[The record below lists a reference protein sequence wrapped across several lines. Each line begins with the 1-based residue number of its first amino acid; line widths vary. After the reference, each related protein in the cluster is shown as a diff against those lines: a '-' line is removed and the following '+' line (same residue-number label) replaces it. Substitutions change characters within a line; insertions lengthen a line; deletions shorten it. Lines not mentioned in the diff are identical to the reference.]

1 MKKLLYTFFF
11 VIFFLVS
18 HFFLVYYFD
27 NDKNFVYPK
36 LKIFNLFKKEK
47 YYSYAEL
54 NFNEIKNADTI
65 FFGTSRINVFPK
77 RFYYKDNKVINLS
90 YGGESINRTI
100 NKAKLINNEFDN
112 IKKIYFFLD
121 LWAFNAFYDL
131 DKITSNRTKNIFN
144 DKNIKKILK
153 NLNNKKIKVEF
164 PELYLDDKLKYPDIE
179 RNKNIYMTYLTDQYF
194 PGFDPEFNFSFD
206 NRNGLETIKEFKR
219 LLYSL
224 KSNNKEV
231 VIVFNPIHV
240 ELLYIIK
247 ELGLMKKKF
256 DFQKF
261 IYQYNN
267 AKLNFEVY
275 NFLVLSQ
282 KNQHKLSKNKYFKD
296 LAHFSE
302 IYAKDILK
310 IIFKDQNC
318 FDDCIEVS
326 ETKLDKKNIEILQ
339 SLKKWELENPEI
351 VKQIDFDLISTNESR
366 GKVLSGDGAGGI

>member
-1 MKKLLYTFFF
+1 
-11 VIFFLVS
+11 
-18 HFFLVYYFD
+18 
-27 NDKNFVYPK
+27 
-36 LKIFNLFKKEK
+36 
-47 YYSYAEL
+47 
-54 NFNEIKNADTI
+54 
-65 FFGTSRINVFPK
+65 
-77 RFYYKDNKVINLS
+77 
-90 YGGESINRTI
+90 
-100 NKAKLINNEFDN
+100 
-112 IKKIYFFLD
+112 
-121 LWAFNAFYDL
+121 
-131 DKITSNRTKNIFN
+131 
-144 DKNIKKILK
+144 
-153 NLNNKKIKVEF
+153 
-164 PELYLDDKLKYPDIE
+164 
-179 RNKNIYMTYLTDQYF
+179 MTYLTDQYF

-366 GKVLSGDGAGGI
+366 GKVLPGDGAGGI

>member
-231 VIVFNPIHV
+231 VIVFNPIHI

>member
-1 MKKLLYTFFF
+1 M
-11 VIFFLVS
+11 
-18 HFFLVYYFD
+18 
-27 NDKNFVYPK
+27 
-36 LKIFNLFKKEK
+36 
-47 YYSYAEL
+47 
-54 NFNEIKNADTI
+54 
-65 FFGTSRINVFPK
+65 
-77 RFYYKDNKVINLS
+77 
-90 YGGESINRTI
+90 
-100 NKAKLINNEFDN
+100 INNEFDN

-179 RNKNIYMTYLTDQYF
+179 RNKSIYMTYLTDQYF

-366 GKVLSGDGAGGI
+366 GKVLPGDGAGGI